1 MRRAIAAAVIGGL
14 VLGGAVATP
23 SVAATRGADKAPPKA
38 RSIAP
43 GKPHAGSKGAR
54 SKAAPTKTAQQKRK
68 RASAKAGSALKT
80 VAYAGYEFQVPASWP
95 VYRLDQHPQTCVRYD
110 VHAVYLGTPGP
121 DMRCTAGL
129 VGRTQ
134 TVSIIPGQ
142 GGPVGSNAAPPGHP
156 NQPQAPGGT
165 VLQRLSA
172 VHGTMTRNAVNHE
185 LKVTVSSAPN
195 ATVLGTYGNDPAVV
209 EQVLNTLRLA
219 PAGTAPTVQSASTQP
234 DETTATSERARL
246 SARSGP
252 LTPQQATAPQRADTP
267 QRATVPTDPGG
278 PVSHPS
284 PASLARTAPKPAY
297 SNKWHGVPAHWPVQ
311 IVQPPSP
318 PSQPKPSP
326 TPVHPVSGFDTCT
339 APSTSTMHT
348 WRSHYA
354 AVGVYIGGANA
365 ACAGGNL
372 TSSWVKTVA
381 GMGWGL
387 LPAYVGPQAPCWGGN
402 GVLISP
408 GSAAGQAVSA
418 AADAV
423 NDAQSIGLP
432 AGSPI
437 YYDMEAYNGGSSCTN
452 AVLTF
457 LGAWDRQVQAA
468 GYVTGVYSSQASGI
482 VDMQAGA
489 VKKTPGFTPPEAI
502 WIALW
507 DNVATLNDG
516 TLTWPMAARS
526 KQYSGNVNATV
537 GGITLNIDKDYVGGP
552 LARLAAVIP

>member
-1 MRRAIAAAVIGGL
+1 MRRAIAATVIGGL
-14 VLGGAVATP
+14 MLGGAVATP
-23 SVAATRGADKAPPKA
+23 SAAATRGAGKAPPKA
-38 RSIAP
+38 RSVAP
-43 GKPHAGSKGAR
+43 AKPHTASM
-54 SKAAPTKTAQQKRK
+54 AAASKTAPSRTAPSKTAPKKQKP
-68 RASAKAGSALKT
+68 ASAKAGSAMKT

-134 TVSIIPGQ
+134 TVSLIPGQ
-142 GGPVGSNAAPPGHP
+142 GGPVGSNAEPPGHS

-172 VHGTMTRNAVNHE
+172 VHGTVTQNAVNHE
-185 LKVTVSSAPN
+185 LKVTLNSTAPN
-195 ATVLGTYGNDPAVV
+195 ATVLGTYGKDPKVV
-209 EQVLNTLRLA
+209 EQVLNTLRSA
-219 PAGTAPTVQSASTQP
+219 PAGTASTVQPASTQLDVTP
-234 DETTATSERARL
+234 TTSERARL
-246 SARSGP
+246 SARREP
-252 LTPQQATAPQRADTP
+252 LAPQRASAP
-267 QRATVPTDPGG
+267 PAPPDPGG

-284 PASLARTAPKPAY
+284 PASLAGTAQQPAY

-318 PSQPKPSP
+318 PSPPKPSP

-339 APSTSTMHT
+339 APSASTMHT

-372 TSSWVKTVA
+372 TSKWVKTVA

-402 GVLISP
+402 GVLINPS
-408 GSAAGQAVSA
+408 SAAGQASSA

-423 NDAQSIGLP
+423 DDAQSIGLP

-457 LGAWDRQVQAA
+457 LGAWDREVQAA
-468 GYVTGVYSSQASGI
+468 GYVTGVYSSQDSGI
-482 VDMQAGA
+482 VDMQAAA

-507 DNVATLNDG
+507 DNVASLNDG

-537 GGITLNIDKDYVGGP
+537 GGITLNIDKDFVGGP